1 MTPSPDLGPD
11 TPVTRAVVQDVLLA
25 APLAVTRIQ
34 TRRITIAPGVAGG
47 RHVHNG
53 PVVGVIEAG
62 SATMAVDGGP
72 ETVLAAGD
80 VFYEPGETVVD
91 RFDAGPEGV
100 TFVAH
105 FPVAE
110 GVEPE
115 LRPL

>member
-1 MTPSPDLGPD
+1 MTDSSGTPQP
-11 TPVTRAVVQDVLLA
+11 PVTRTVVQDVQLD
-25 APLAVTRIQ
+25 APLAVARIE
-34 TRRITIAPGVAGG
+34 RRITLAPDVAGG

-53 PVVGVIEAG
+53 PVVGVIESG

-80 VFYEPGETVVD
+80 VFYEPGETIID
-91 RFDAGPEGV
+91 RFDAGPDGV

-105 FPVAE
+105 FPVTE

-115 LRPL
+115 LRSL

>member
-1 MTPSPDLGPD
+1 MTSTPDVPPA
-11 TPVTRAVVQDVLLA
+11 PVTRAVVQDVLLP
-25 APLAVTRIQ
+25 APLPVARIE
-34 TRRITIAPGVAGG
+34 TRRITLAPDVAGG

-53 PVVGVIEAG
+53 PVVGVVEAG

-72 ETVLAAGD
+72 ETVLEAGD
-80 VFYEPGETVVD
+80 VFYEPGETVID
-91 RFDAGPEGV
+91 RFDAGPDGV

-105 FPVAE
+105 FPVPE

>member
-1 MTPSPDLGPD
+1 MTDSSGTQP
-11 TPVTRAVVQDVLLA
+11 PVVRAVVQDVQLDV
-25 APLAVTRIQ
+25 PLAVARIQ
-34 TRRITIAPGVAGG
+34 TRRITMGPDVAGG

-53 PVVGVIEAG
+53 PVVGVIESG

-72 ETVLAAGD
+72 ETVLEAGD
-80 VFYEPGETVVD
+80 VFYEPGETVID

-105 FPVAE
+105 FPVGE

>member
-1 MTPSPDLGPD
+1 MTEPPTPQP
-11 TPVTRAVVQDVLLA
+11 PVTRAVVQDVSLDG
-25 APLAVTRIQ
+25 PLAVARIQ
-34 TRRITIAPGVAGG
+34 TRRITLAPDVAGG

-53 PVVGVIEAG
+53 PVVGVVESG

-72 ETVLAAGD
+72 ETLLEVGD
-80 VFYEPGETVVD
+80 VFYEPGEIVID
-91 RFDAGPEGV
+91 RFDAGPDGV

-105 FPVAE
+105 FPVPE